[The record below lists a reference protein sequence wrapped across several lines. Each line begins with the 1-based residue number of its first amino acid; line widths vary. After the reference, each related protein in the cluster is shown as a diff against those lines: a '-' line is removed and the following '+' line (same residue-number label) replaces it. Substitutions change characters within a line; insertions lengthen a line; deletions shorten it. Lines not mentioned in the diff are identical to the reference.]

1 LKEQAELLEEAKE
14 EGLKRI
20 AARDAADA
28 LEDPVRFV
36 YSTQKLAYTEIK
48 KEHMRNRLSKAKN
61 CTFTYSQ
68 QVSERSERALIIQL
82 NSYSF
87 DSLHSFCSCFI
98 KNAHNLASLGAVHL
112 SDRQHGRR

>member
-1 LKEQAELLEEAKE
+1 LSTRTSKDFLKEQAELLEEAKE

-68 QVSERSERALIIQL
+68 QVSERSERALMNTRIREYE
-82 NSYSF
+82 NTSYY
-87 DSLHSFCSCFI
+87 
-98 KNAHNLASLGAVHL
+98 
-112 SDRQHGRR
+112 